1 MRQRT
6 QHKQR
11 TQHSATE
18 LDVAIIG
25 SGPNGLA
32 AAVVLARAG
41 LSVRV
46 YEAEDTIGGGAR
58 TLELTEPGFLH
69 DWGSAVHAMAFA
81 SPFFQQFG
89 LTERVSFVMPEI
101 SYGHALDGG
110 RAGIAWRDLARTAEG
125 LGRDGAAWSR
135 LLKPLV
141 DNGQRVAEFVT
152 SPMLPVPRHPFT
164 AAAYGLRALEQ
175 GSPLAGLR
183 FRDEVAPAMLA
194 GVYAHSI
201 GPLSTLGAGASGML
215 LATLAHSV
223 GWSVP
228 VGGSQAITDA
238 MASDFTAHG
247 GVIETGRR
255 IGSLAELPAARAILF
270 DTSARQ
276 LEHLAGE
283 RLAPGYRRALR
294 RFRNGNAAS
303 KVDFALNAP
312 VPWTNADLRQAGTV
326 HVGGL
331 RAEVAAAETAVA
343 KGKYARSPYVLVSQ
357 PSLFDATR
365 APAGKHTLWAYTHV
379 PAGSDRD
386 MTEPITAQIERFA
399 PGFRDVI
406 LASQATPATELERHD
421 ANFIGGDIATG
432 AASFLQLLARP
443 VLSTKPWRAAPGLY
457 LCSAATPPG
466 PGVHGMGGF
475 HAARLALAEV
485 FGLPMPSLAP

>member
-1 MRQRT
+1 VADIDVT
-6 QHKQR
+6 D
-11 TQHSATE
+11 T
-18 LDVAIIG
+18 DVAVVG

-46 YEAEDTIGGGAR
+46 YEAEETIGGGAR
-58 TLELTEPGFLH
+58 TLELTAPGFRH

-81 SPFFQQFG
+81 SPFFQQFRID
-89 LTERVSFVMPEI
+89 ERVEFVIPEI

-125 LGRDGAAWSR
+125 LGRDGAAWLR
-135 LLKPLV
+135 LLAPLV
-141 DNGQRVAEFVT
+141 ENGQRVSEFVT

-164 AAAYGLRALEQ
+164 AVRYGLRALEQ
-175 GSPLAGLR
+175 GSPLASLR

-201 GPLSTLGAGASGML
+201 GRLSTLGAGASGML

-228 VGGSQAITDA
+228 VGGSQAITNA
-238 MASDFTAHG
+238 MVADIEANG
-247 GVIETGRR
+247 GAIETGHR
-255 IGSLAELPAARAILF
+255 IGSLAELPAARAIFF

-276 LEHLAGE
+276 LEQMAGE
-283 RLAPGYRRALR
+283 RLAPSYRRALR
-294 RFRNGNAAS
+294 RFRMGNAAS
-303 KVDFALNAP
+303 KVDFALTAP
-312 VPWTNADLRQAGTV
+312 VPWANAELRRAGTV
-326 HVGGL
+326 HIGGR

-343 KGKYARSPYVLVSQ
+343 RGRYARSPYVLVSQ
-357 PSLFDATR
+357 PSLFDASR
-365 APAGKHTLWAYTHV
+365 APAGMHTLWAYTHV

-399 PGFRDVI
+399 PGFREVI
-406 LASQATPATELERHD
+406 LASHAIPATELERAD

-432 AASFLQLLARP
+432 AASFAQLVARP
-443 VLSTKPWRAAPGLY
+443 VLSTRPWQAAPGLY
-457 LCSAATPPG
+457 FCSAATPPG

-475 HAARLALAEV
+475 HAARLALHEV
-485 FGLPMPSLAP
+485 FGLPMPSLGL

>member
-1 MRQRT
+1 MID
-6 QHKQR
+6 
-11 TQHSATE
+11 ANI
-18 LDVAIIG
+18 VG

-46 YEAEDTIGGGAR
+46 YEAEDTIGGGVR
-58 TLELTEPGFLH
+58 TLELTEPGFRH

-81 SPFFQQFG
+81 SPFFQHFAI
-89 LTERVSFVMPEI
+89 TERTAFVTPEI
-101 SYGHALDGG
+101 SYGHALDNG
-110 RAGIAWRDLARTAEG
+110 RAGIAWRDLGRTSDG

-152 SPMLPVPRHPFT
+152 SPMLPVPRHPLT
-164 AAAYGLRALEQ
+164 ALGFGLRALEQ

-183 FRDEVAPAMLA
+183 FRGDVAPAMLA

-201 GPLSTLGAGASGML
+201 GRLPSLGTAAAGLM

-223 GWSVP
+223 GWPIP
-228 VGGSQAITDA
+228 VGGSQVITDA
-238 MASDFTAHG
+238 MVSDIEAHG
-247 GVIETGRR
+247 GVIETGHR
-255 IGSLAELPAARAILF
+255 IGSLAELPAARAVFF

-276 LEHLAGE
+276 LALLAGE
-283 RLAPGYRRALR
+283 RLTPSYRRALG
-294 RFRNGNAAS
+294 RFRMGNAAS
-303 KVDFALNAP
+303 KVDFALSAP
-312 VPWTNADLRQAGTV
+312 VPWASADLRRAPTV
-326 HVGGL
+326 HVGG
-331 RAEVAAAETAVA
+331 RYAEVAAAEAAVA
-343 KGKYARSPYVLVSQ
+343 QGKYARSPYVLVSQ
-357 PSLFDATR
+357 PSLFDVTR
-365 APAGKHTLWAYTHV
+365 APAGMHTLWAYAHV

-406 LASQATPATELERHD
+406 LASRATPATELEQAD

-432 AASFLQLLARP
+432 SADFRQLLARP
-443 VLSTKPWRAAPGLY
+443 VLSSRPWRAAPGLY

-466 PGVHGMGGF
+466 PGVHGMGGY
-475 HAARLALAEV
+475 HAARLALHEV
-485 FGLPMPSLAP
+485 FGLPVPSLAPNSPQSVS